1 MFAEVSTGATDDIT
15 KATEIAR
22 SMVARFGM
30 DPKLGPVAYEPD
42 VSPLLGMPSGTDW
55 RPRHYGEQT
64 AAAIDMAV
72 RGLLDEVFGRAVT
85 ILRRNRD
92 ILDAGAAELLA
103 KETMSYGDLERLAAG
118 LKREEAGKLE
128 IAATQGQR

>member
-1 MFAEVSTGATDDIT
+1 VSTGAADDIT

-22 SMVARFGM
+22 SMVVRFGM
-30 DPKLGPVAYEPD
+30 DPKLGPVAYEPE
-42 VSPLLGMPSGTDW
+42 VSPLLGMPGGADW
-55 RPRHYGEQT
+55 RPRRYGEET

-92 ILDAGAAELLA
+92 LLDTGAAALLT
-103 KETMSYGDLERLAAG
+103 KETMSRDDLERLSAG
-118 LKREEAGKLE
+118 LKREEAGNLE
-128 IAATQGQR
+128 IAAIQGQR